1 VATALATALATA
13 VATAVPT
20 GVAAAVPPATAG
32 ARPPVPSATPAGG
45 DGSYAVIDAAGAVI
59 TYGQAGFHGDLLADH
74 LDAPIVGAAR
84 SSGGGY
90 WMVASDGGVFAFGG
104 ASFHGSMG
112 GTHLNRPV
120 VGMAS
125 SPDGRGYWLVASD
138 GGVFAFGGASFHG
151 SMGGTHLNRPVVGMA
166 SSPDGRGYWLVA
178 ADGGVFAFG
187 DAAFDGSTGSLTLNR
202 PIVGMQAATS
212 GHGYRLVA
220 ADGGVFSFGSV
231 PFDGSLG
238 GHPPATPIVGLT
250 ATPDGG
256 GYWMVGRNDSV
267 YAFGDAVD
275 NGGAVSPLHPPLYPS
290 LLAPALPAAVAIVA
304 LPPGPQATHAGAVRV
319 DFVGDSLGWYEGYD
333 TSNLYPPYVV
343 DNGAAPGCGI
353 TNGAPLREWSHP
365 GRTVP
370 DFPAC
375 PLWAAQMAWVTRRD
389 HPDAV
394 VVQVGFWES
403 QIRLFGGAM
412 VNLSDPAYAAYI
424 QANLEQAVDL
434 VHAGG
439 AAVILA
445 TAPYYGDGTPA
456 WAVDDFNAI
465 VAAVARRDA
474 ADVSVLDV
482 NRLLDPTGRYTTV
495 VNGLTVRTPD
505 RVHLTADGVQRVIDP
520 VLTPMVIRLGGAVY
534 RGNA

>member
-1 VATALATALATA
+1 MTSVHRRRPRRGGPARPGPVTRPGRWDRPGVVALRGGLVAMALATA
-13 VATAVPT
+13 VAT
-20 GVAAAVPPATAG
+20 AVPPATAG
-32 ARPPVPSATPAGG
+32 ARPPVPSATTAGG

-90 WMVASDGGVFAFGG
+90 WM
-104 ASFHGSMG
+104 
-112 GTHLNRPV
+112 
-120 VGMAS
+120 
-125 SPDGRGYWLVASD
+125 VASD

-375 PLWAAQMAWVTRRD
+375 PLWAAQMAWVTHRD

-439 AAVILA
+439 ASVILA
-445 TAPYYGDGTPA
+445 TAPYDGDGTPA

-505 RVHLTADGVQRVIDP
+505 RVHLTAAGVQRVIDP